1 MMLKMA
7 LKAGDSAALT
17 ASIAVR
23 GHYLTTLTKFRPLL
37 TTYLPRVDIC
47 QGISITVIR
56 KNLQTVDISSGTYLP

>member
-23 GHYLTTLTKFRPLL
+23 GHSLTTLTKFRPLL
-37 TTYLPRVDIC
+37 TTYLRRVGIC
-47 QGISITVIR
+47 EEIS
-56 KNLQTVDISSGTYLP
+56 

>member
-23 GHYLTTLTKFRPLL
+23 GHSLTTLTKFCPLS
-37 TTYLPRVDIC
+37 TPYLPSVDI
-47 QGISITVIR
+47 IEEII
-56 KNLQTVDISSGTYLP
+56 LQL